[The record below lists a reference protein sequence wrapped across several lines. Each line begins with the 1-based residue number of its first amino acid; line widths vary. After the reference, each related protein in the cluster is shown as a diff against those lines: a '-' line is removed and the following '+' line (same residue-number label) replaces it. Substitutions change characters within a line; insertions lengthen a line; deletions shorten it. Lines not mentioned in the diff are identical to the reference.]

1 MIFQVAAKVW
11 VFICF
16 LYYLKS
22 ILDPI
27 GNKPFGFHGLS
38 RLQCNINNMFNIT
51 LDNDHFIIEILLGN
65 VSMLFVINVSLYLVS
80 ATYDNHYIL

>member
-1 MIFQVAAKVW
+1 MIFQIAAKVLLKIG
-11 VFICF
+11 VFIYF

-38 RLQCNINNMFNIT
+38 RLQCIINNMFNIT
-51 LDNDHFIIEILLGN
+51 LDHFIIE
-65 VSMLFVINVSLYLVS
+65 M
-80 ATYDNHYIL
+80 